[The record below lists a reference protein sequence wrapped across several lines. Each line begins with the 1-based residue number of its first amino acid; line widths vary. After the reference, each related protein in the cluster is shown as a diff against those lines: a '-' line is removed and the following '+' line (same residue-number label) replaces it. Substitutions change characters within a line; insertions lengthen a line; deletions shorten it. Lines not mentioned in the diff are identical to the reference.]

1 MNVEGQLHR
10 HARRAYHHGA
20 RAFLRQA
27 ARHRTPHHAHTE
39 NGDFK
44 ALFID
49 TGLMTLIFVEAIARA
64 YIVSRAFLPG
74 GEFSAANS
82 QTVGTRG

>member
-1 MNVEGQLHR
+1 VSVEGQLHR
-10 HARRAYHHGA
+10 HARRLRRHGA
-20 RAFLRQA
+20 RTFLRQA
-27 ARHRTPHHAHTE
+27 ARHRTAHHARTD

-64 YIVSRAFLPG
+64 HTGSRAFLLG
-74 GEFSAANS
+74 GKFSADNS
-82 QTVGTRG
+82 

>member
-1 MNVEGQLHR
+1 MHR

-27 ARHRTPHHAHTE
+27 ARHRTPHHARTE
-39 NGDFK
+39 NGDIK

-49 TGLMTLIFVEAIARA
+49 TGSMTLIFVEAIARA
-64 YIVSRAFLPG
+64 HTGSRAFLLE
-74 GEFSAANS
+74 GEFSADNS
-82 QTVGTRG
+82 QTVGKRG